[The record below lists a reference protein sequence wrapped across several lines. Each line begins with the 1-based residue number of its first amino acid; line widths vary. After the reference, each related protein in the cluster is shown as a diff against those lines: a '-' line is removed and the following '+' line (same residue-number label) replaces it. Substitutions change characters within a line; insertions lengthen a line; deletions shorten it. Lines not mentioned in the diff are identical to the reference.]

1 MHDGVRRLSVLM
13 IVCCTALILTYWL
26 RGTGKDYGL
35 FQLLRGEIAPP
46 PAEAVEPE
54 PITTP
59 SAFTPAVGPAMDLT
73 DVKILALLSQE
84 KANLAAAVVPSVVS
98 IEMERPA
105 SKRTVVPSPLFDL
118 NAVVVQREREPGQGS
133 GAFISREGHVV
144 TNYHVIDGAI
154 DGTITVTTHERKQYA
169 ADIIGYDPVND
180 IAVLKADVESDLT
193 FTPLGF
199 GDSNQVRQ
207 GEMVFSVG
215 SPFGLDGTFTDGI
228 VSSATPRQVSDSVP
242 PLIQTNTA
250 LSRGNSGGP
259 LVDVQGKIVGINSA
273 IYNDSNSFSSV
284 GSAYGLAIPSNV
296 VNTAVRRILSKDV
309 PRYGYLGVYMKDIH
323 PHEVITLGLRNAEGC
338 LVNGSLAGSPAYQ
351 AGLRK
356 DDVILQYDGKPFADV
371 NELLE
376 QIRDTDDGKEVKLT
390 IVRSRAEKLLTAVIR
405 PNGSVEIAEPSES
418 LVKESWDRAGLRVDY
433 VASSERIDLRFQPYD
448 PMVVITDIRE
458 GSGAESQHL
467 SEGLLIHEVNDMPVQ
482 TPREFYE
489 VLQQSTSQVYLRIS
503 FPGRRGSV
511 QLPIPLG

>member
-1 MHDGVRRLSVLM
+1 M
-13 IVCCTALILTYWL
+13 IVCCTALVLTYWL

-46 PAEAVEPE
+46 PIESVEPE
-54 PITTP
+54 PNAP
-59 SAFTPAVGPAMDLT
+59 PAAFTPAAEPAMDLT
-73 DVKILALLSQE
+73 DVKILALLSRE

-105 SKRTVVPSPLFDL
+105 SRRTVVPSPLFDL
-118 NAVVVQREREPGQGS
+118 NGVVVQREREPGQGS

-144 TNYHVIDGAI
+144 TNYHVIDGAV
-154 DGTITVTTHERKQYA
+154 DGTITVTTHERKQYRT
-169 ADIIGYDPVND
+169 DVVGYDPVHD
-180 IAVLKADVESDLT
+180 IAVLKVDVEPDLT

-199 GDSNQVRQ
+199 GDSSLVRQ

-228 VSSATPRQVSDSVP
+228 VSSATPRHVSDSVP

-250 LSRGNSGGP
+250 LNRGNSGGP

-273 IYNDSNSFSSV
+273 IYNDPNSFSPV
-284 GSAYGLAIPSNV
+284 GSSYGLAIPSNV
-296 VNTAVRRILSKDV
+296 ANQAVQRILSKDV
-309 PRYGYLGVYMKDIH
+309 PSYGYLGVYMKDIH
-323 PHEVITLGLRNAEGC
+323 VIEASTLGLRNLQGC

-356 DDVILQYDGKPFADV
+356 DDVILQYDGKPIADV
-371 NELLE
+371 DDLLKE
-376 QIRDTDDGKEVKLT
+376 IRDTDNGTEVELT
-390 IVRSRAEKLLTAVIR
+390 IVRSRAEQQLTAVIR
-405 PNGSVEIAEPSES
+405 PNGTVEIAEPSER
-418 LVKESWDRAGLRVDY
+418 VVEECWERAGLRVDY
-433 VASSERIDLRFQPYD
+433 VAASERIDLSFQPYD
-448 PMVVITDIRE
+448 PMVVITDVRD
-458 GSGAESQHL
+458 GSGAQSQLL
-467 SEGLLIHEVNDMPVQ
+467 SEGLLIHEVNDTPVQ

-489 VLQQSTSQVYLRIS
+489 ILQQSTGQVYLRIS

>member
-13 IVCCTALILTYWL
+13 IVCCAALILTYWM
-26 RGTGKDYGL
+26 RGIGKDYGL

-46 PAEAVEPE
+46 PAESVEPD
-54 PITTP
+54 PITAP
-59 SAFTPAVGPAMDLT
+59 SAFTPAAGPAMDLT
-73 DVKILALLSQE
+73 NVKILALLSHE

-105 SKRTVVPSPLFDL
+105 SRRTMVPSPLFDL

-144 TNYHVIDGAI
+144 TNHHVIDGAI
-154 DGTITVTTHERKQYA
+154 DGTITVTTHGSQQYPA
-169 ADIIGYDPVND
+169 HVIGYDPVID
-180 IAVLKADVESDLT
+180 IAVLKVDVEPDLT

-199 GDSNQVRQ
+199 GDSSLVRQ
-207 GEMVFSVG
+207 GEMVFSIG

-228 VSSATPRQVSDSVP
+228 VSSAKPRVVSDSVP

-250 LSRGNSGGP
+250 LSHGNSGGP

-273 IYNDSNSFSSV
+273 IYNDPNSFAAA
-284 GSAYGLAIPSNV
+284 GSAYGLAIPSNDV
-296 VNTAVRRILSKDV
+296 SNAVRRILTKDV
-309 PRYGYLGVYMKDIH
+309 PSYGYLGVYIKEIH
-323 PHEVITLGLRNAEGC
+323 PHDAITLGLRSAEGC
-338 LVNGSLAGSPAYQ
+338 LVNGTRAGSPAYQ

-356 DDVILQYDGKPFADV
+356 DDVILQYDGKPFSDV
-371 NELLE
+371 NELVE
-376 QIRDTDDGKEVKLT
+376 QIQDTDSGQEVTLT
-390 IVRSRAEKLLTAVIR
+390 IMRSRAKQELTAVIQ
-405 PNGSVEIAEPSES
+405 PNGSVDIAEPAEAM
-418 LVKESWDRAGLRVDY
+418 VKESWDRAGLRVDY
-433 VASSERIDLRFQPYD
+433 VAASERIDLRFQPYD
-448 PMVVITDIRE
+448 SMVVITDVRE
-458 GSGAESQHL
+458 GSGAERRLL
-467 SEGLLIHEVNDMPVQ
+467 SKGLLIHEVNDVPVQ

-489 VLQQSTSQVYLRIS
+489 VLQQSTGEIYLRIS